1 MIGVNRIERLL
12 DLCVAYIG
20 KGKQLW
26 PGSVV
31 PRHLRLP
38 YQPSLS
44 GKKTGWGLG
53 QATKVCATCNGCA
66 DACVLRRLA
75 LAWALGVEGT
85 AIVNVNICVL
95 AILF

>member
-12 DLCVAYIG
+12 DLGVAYIG

-53 QATKVCATCNGCA
+53 QATKVCATCNGRT
-66 DACVLRRLA
+66 DACVLRVLRELPLGA
-75 LAWALGVEGT
+75 RLGVGRGG
-85 AIVNVNICVL
+85 NSHS
-95 AILF
+95 